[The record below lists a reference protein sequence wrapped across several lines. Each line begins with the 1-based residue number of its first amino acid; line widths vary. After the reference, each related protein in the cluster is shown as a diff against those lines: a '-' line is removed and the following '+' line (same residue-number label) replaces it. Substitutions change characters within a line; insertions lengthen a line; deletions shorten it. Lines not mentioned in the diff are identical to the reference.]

1 MSMTRQVTGG
11 HYLQKGSP
19 SKGTRP
25 IDTTREHNTFVYGV
39 ITELTAPHSLPAPPT
54 GPVEPPAVA
63 RVGAGAGNK
72 TGISRKC
79 LFFPPYQTIPAY
91 SEEPL
96 IAYHSNEFRSVF
108 GTLFT
113 IALLLYYHHHS
124 TLQEPPLQHCV
135 RDHVTHHALQ

>member
-39 ITELTAPHSLPAPPT
+39 ITELTAPHSLPALPT

-79 LFFPPYQTIPAY
+79 LFFPA
-91 SEEPL
+91 L
-96 IAYHSNEFRSVF
+96 SNDPSV
-108 GTLFT
+108 
-113 IALLLYYHHHS
+113 
-124 TLQEPPLQHCV
+124 
-135 RDHVTHHALQ
+135 